1 MSSPDDRRGT
11 DATMIGD
18 SAGTRSGPRA
28 KTAHD
33 PDDLPTG
40 TVVGGRYRIERRLGG
55 GAIGNVY
62 EATNTWTTR
71 RVALKLLRHD
81 FADDPEIAQRFLI
94 EARAATTVAH
104 PNIVDVLDM
113 GEDADSKHLYLV
125 QEFLEGRDLHEHL
138 KAQHHLTV
146 ESARDVLLP
155 VMHALAAAHEKGV
168 LHRDLKPENVF
179 LVTTPEGDLYPK
191 VIDFG
196 LARTNATALNR
207 VTRVGAVMGT
217 PFYMSPEQARGENN
231 VDARSDVW
239 AMGVL
244 WYESLT
250 GVVPFE
256 GDNLQAVLH
265 QIFMVDPVRLE
276 IKGPHVSHEVADA
289 IHRALQRDRNLRYAS
304 MADFLDAMLDVLP
317 EAPQSASN
325 MRSSRPGQGPRSTRP
340 VRVTPTP
347 AHGMARGKLSL
358 GPPRRPTPDRGLPSV
373 APANEAFA
381 ATLHAT
387 PAPGQIVARPKSG
400 EFAPYELG
408 IPSAPSVPSFPSTGP
423 ATVPPPPSPAAVP
436 TPPSEAARQVRVLR
450 ALLGV
455 AVLAL
460 LVVSGVALVAL
471 RREARPGVVLNTP
484 VAPHR
489 VLPRRVAPD
498 ASVRAV
504 IADAAV
510 DVASE
515 AAAAVVDAAVAPEE
529 DDRSNRRSRH
539 RRSRHRRGD

>member
-1 MSSPDDRRGT
+1 
-11 DATMIGD
+11 MISD
-18 SAGTRSGPRA
+18 PAGTRSGPRA
-28 KTAHD
+28 KTAQD
-33 PDDLPTG
+33 PDDLPPG

-71 RVALKLLRHD
+71 RVALKLLRRD

-104 PNIVDVLDM
+104 PHIVDVLDM

-138 KAQHHLTV
+138 KAKHHLTP
-146 ESARDVLLP
+146 EGARDVLLP

-196 LARTNATALNR
+196 LARTNASALNR

-244 WYESLT
+244 WYESLA

-265 QIFMVDPVRLE
+265 QIFMVDPVRLDV
-276 IKGPHVSHEVADA
+276 KAPHVSREVADA
-289 IHRALQRDRNLRYAS
+289 VHHALQRDRNARYPS
-304 MADFLDAMLDVLP
+304 MADFLDAMIDVLP
-317 EAPQSASN
+317 EAPQAPST

-340 VRVTPTP
+340 ARPTPTP
-347 AHGMARGKLSL
+347 AHGMSRGKLSL
-358 GPPRRPTPDRGLPSV
+358 GPPRRPTPHHPLPSV
-373 APANEAFA
+373 EPANEAFA

-387 PAPGQIVARPKSG
+387 PAPGQLIARPKSDD
-400 EFAPYELG
+400 FAPYKLG
-408 IPSAPSVPSFPSTGP
+408 IPPAPSVPDFRPP
-423 ATVPPPPSPAAVP
+423 APMPEVT
-436 TPPSEAARQVRVLR
+436 RQVRVLR
-450 ALLGV
+450 ALLGFAIV
-455 AVLAL
+455 A
-460 LVVSGVALVAL
+460 LVVVAAVALVAL
-471 RREARPGVVLNTP
+471 RREVRPGVVLTTP
-484 VAPHR
+484 VAPR
-489 VLPRRVAPD
+489 RLPPPPPPV
-498 ASVRAV
+498 
-504 IADAAV
+504 ADAAARAATH
-510 DVASE
+510 DAALDAAPAASAD
-515 AAAAVVDAAVAPEE
+515 AAAGAPEE
-529 DDRSNRRSRH
+529 EDGGARRSRRH
-539 RRSRHRRGD
+539 RSRRDEDTGERSSHRSRRHRSD